1 MVKKILKAILA
12 VLAVVTAFI
21 CGAYVQSSTGRQM
34 PVMAQRRNAINPNL
48 KGFVHNDMNDFNDF
62 GIYTTDNLINYYN
75 RGVNRG
81 YEVLGVSLADE
92 SMNFMDGNF
101 TNYFE
106 NAIDNRNNLEFVLE
120 YNTFYENTVSINY
133 YLNPR
138 FTLENN
144 ILSDDIYYFYWN
156 YHFSFWNSDTFFVNN
171 YDCYIENI
179 YSIESDIDI
188 FNLYNDRYNGFLIRG
203 SEIPNILNQ
212 LRVRIYIYMD
222 QSYDENYV
230 TEVNG
235 IFSFNYSLFSISDFV
250 DSIYDNNYDRG
261 YSEGYDEGYDEG
273 NLDGYER
280 GYNEGY
286 TSGVA
291 ASSDPYYDLT
301 DAKFDLGMLDNNNDF
316 YYVFRNHD
324 IELVDNYYDF
334 TQYVFN
340 ALSEY
345 HSEGYESEYIE
356 LELYDFNSFNGASFE
371 INVQGF
377 TKIYI
382 SYDRNETEIIN
393 IGDPSSLETIEL
405 RNEGL
410 VTDFTLLVDP
420 NYTNQQTYKLGFNYL
435 NTYEN
440 GYESGYMTGLKNGR
454 NEVIDDPNK
463 YNLYNT
469 TQYDNYGKAQYQT
482 GYNEGIR
489 QDAPTGLEWFKSAI
503 SVTNAF
509 LDIQILPGVKLI
521 HICGGFIILG
531 LLKWIL
537 DWFRG

>member
-1 MVKKILKAILA
+1 MIKKILKAILA

-21 CGAYVQSSTGRQM
+21 CGAYVQGSTGRQM
-34 PVMAQRRNAINPNL
+34 PVMAQRKNAMTPDTLNRVL
-48 KGFVHNDMNDFNDF
+48 DFNIDELPSLF
-62 GIYTTDNLINYYN
+62 HSNNDSYPGEYAYANITVDLHHS
-75 RGVNRG
+75 GD
-81 YEVLGVSLADE
+81 YEVSVVEDGLYYDNPMNTGIDIVWDYIEGGNDLANGFIYLDFNMSDYLDYYLLSSNNTNDSTLFYFYIGQLVPLGNFIDFEFLEIDLKSVEILYKDNSKSLIFNNYNEYYPFFNNITKIESFEIIFEYEYQLPIDFEVDYVKTDFRFCPVRVQEWFDSLALVEED
-92 SMNFMDGNF
+92 S
-101 TNYFE
+101 Y
-106 NAIDNRNNLEFVLE
+106 NL
-120 YNTFYENTVSINY
+120 
-133 YLNPR
+133 
-138 FTLENN
+138 
-144 ILSDDIYYFYWN
+144 
-156 YHFSFWNSDTFFVNN
+156 
-171 YDCYIENI
+171 
-179 YSIESDIDI
+179 
-188 FNLYNDRYNGFLIRG
+188 
-203 SEIPNILNQ
+203 
-212 LRVRIYIYMD
+212 
-222 QSYDENYV
+222 
-230 TEVNG
+230 
-235 IFSFNYSLFSISDFV
+235 
-250 DSIYDNNYDRG
+250 G
-261 YSEGYDEGYDEG
+261 YSV
-273 NLDGYER
+273 

-286 TSGVA
+286 SNGVA

-301 DAKFDLGMLDNNNDF
+301 NAKFDLGMLDNNNDF
-316 YYVFRNHD
+316 YYVFRNRD
-324 IELVDNYYDF
+324 IELVNEYYDF

-356 LELYDFNSFNGASFE
+356 LELYDFKYFSGAAFE

-382 SYDRNETEIIN
+382 SYDRNDTEVVN

-405 RNEGL
+405 RSEGL

-440 GYESGYMTGLKNGR
+440 GYESGYRTGLNNGR
-454 NEVIDDPNK
+454 NEVINDPNK
-463 YNLYNT
+463 YNLYNA
-469 TQYDNYGKAQYQT
+469 TQYNNYGKAQYQT

-531 LLKWIL
+531 LLRWIL